1 MLSQQLKA
9 YMSDLREDLKASK
22 EQLKIYRQIR
32 KGTMIYTES
41 CFIHTA
47 RDGVGAWHQSYKPAL
62 LKYRDWNY
70 HEAGFAAEFEVI
82 ASEDPEPYNPPYQS
96 EYSGFHAEIRGPKY
110 YIANKIKIVPVGDLM
125 LYLYFRHKTP
135 LFEKLLKGDKDA

>member
-9 YMSDLREDLKASK
+9 YMSELREDFKATK

-41 CFIHTA
+41 CYIHTA

-62 LKYRDWNY
+62 LK
-70 HEAGFAAEFEVI
+70 
-82 ASEDPEPYNPPYQS
+82 
-96 EYSGFHAEIRGPKY
+96 
-110 YIANKIKIVPVGDLM
+110 
-125 LYLYFRHKTP
+125 
-135 LFEKLLKGDKDA
+135 